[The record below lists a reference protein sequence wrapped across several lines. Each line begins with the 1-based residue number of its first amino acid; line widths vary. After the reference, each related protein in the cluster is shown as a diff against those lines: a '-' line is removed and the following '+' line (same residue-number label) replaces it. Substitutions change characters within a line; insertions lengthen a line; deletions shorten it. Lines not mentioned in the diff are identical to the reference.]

1 MVNTYICFQ
10 CLSWPEKSLQS
21 KKFEVQKKKKK
32 KKYKGLY
39 SRRELYLGNQGKIMP
54 LVVVLNT

>member
-21 KKFEVQKKKKK
+21 KKFEVQKKKRKRNIRDCIQEENFIWAI
-32 KKYKGLY
+32 KG
-39 SRRELYLGNQGKIMP
+39 R
-54 LVVVLNT
+54 